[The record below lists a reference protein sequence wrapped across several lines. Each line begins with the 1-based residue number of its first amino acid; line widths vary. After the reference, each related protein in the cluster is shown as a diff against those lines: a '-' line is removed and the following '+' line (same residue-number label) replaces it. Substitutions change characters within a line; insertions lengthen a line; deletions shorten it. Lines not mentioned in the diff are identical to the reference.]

1 MVGVPTGV
9 RRLVSGIIDTGSG
22 PAIVMAHG
30 MELDHRLFEP
40 QVATLSRSF
49 RTIAYDL
56 RARSPRGEQ
65 PYDLY
70 DLVDDLIRLLDDRG
84 VDRCVLVGMSMGGFT
99 AVRAAHRHPDRIA
112 GLVLIGSAGVP
123 YGREDIAQ
131 WSPAYEA
138 VRGLPR
144 LPPAQARA
152 DAELHFSLRTRRRRP
167 ELVDLWT
174 DRIAERSGTATYHEY
189 RAWAQQDD
197 LSAHLG
203 MIKAPTLIIHGDEDT
218 AVPLSMALETHARI
232 AHSRLMVLPYAAH
245 AVNLEYPEIVSDA
258 IRTLSSAST

>member
-1 MVGVPTGV
+1 M
-9 RRLVSGIIDTGSG
+9 IDTGSG
-22 PAIVMAHG
+22 PAILMAHG
-30 MELDHRLFEP
+30 MELDHRLFKP
-40 QVATLSRSF
+40 QVAALSGSF

-70 DLVDDLIRLLDDRG
+70 DLVDDLIGLLDDRG
-84 VDRCVLVGMSMGGFT
+84 IDRCVLVGMSMGGFT

-123 YGREDIAQ
+123 YSREDIEH

-138 VRGLPR
+138 VRDLPR

-152 DAELHFSLRTRRRRP
+152 DAELHFSLRTRRLRP

-174 DRIAERSGTATYHEY
+174 DRIADRSGIATYHEY
-189 RAWAQQDD
+189 RTWAQQDD

-203 MIKAPTLIIHGDEDT
+203 MIKAPTLIVHGDEDT
-218 AVPLSMALETHARI
+218 AVPLTMALETHSRI
-232 AHSRLMVLPYAAH
+232 PHSRLMVLPYAAH
-245 AVNLEYPEIVSDA
+245 AVNLECPDVVSDA
-258 IRTLSSAST
+258 IRTLASEIT